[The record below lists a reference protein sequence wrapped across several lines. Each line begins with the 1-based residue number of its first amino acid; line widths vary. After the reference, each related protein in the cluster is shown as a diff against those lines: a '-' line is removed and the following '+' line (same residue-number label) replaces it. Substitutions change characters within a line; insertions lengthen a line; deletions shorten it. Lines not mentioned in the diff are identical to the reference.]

1 MVQISHLT
9 YDVSSW
15 TRNFPATLLLLMFT
29 GFFVI
34 FTVFYVNKM
43 VSDYNNTVKMTFLFK
58 FWCIIFKF
66 FFQMTFSFF
75 PLDYTQSSQTFCVAL
90 QKLWIILNFYLL
102 YFKMHYI
109 THNALYPY
117 IFATRCRKPLII
129 QGVNFSLWQYQTDRI
144 SSRQT

>member
-15 TRNFPATLLLLMFT
+15 TRNFPATLLLLMFI

-43 VSDYNNTVKMTFLFK
+43 VSDYNNIVKMTFLFK
-58 FWCIIFKF
+58 FWFNVLFLCF
-66 FFQMTFSFF
+66 FFRWLFHIFRLLHQEFCFGLCSL
-75 PLDYTQSSQTFCVAL
+75 PLLDFTQSSQTFCVAL
-90 QKLWIILNFYLL
+90 QKLRVILNFYLL

-109 THNALYPY
+109 THNLHFIP
-117 IFATRCRKPLII
+117 INFQP
-129 QGVNFSLWQYQTDRI
+129 GVANHW
-144 SSRQT
+144 